1 MARRKHDQVYV
12 VELSKDVLLNSRLMA
27 YFLHTML
34 QWPDARFALLRKIV
48 PSRKVLF
55 NDLRSLTSYL
65 CFESWSALVE
75 FMIDG

>member
-1 MARRKHDQVYV
+1 LYNFGHGQQHV
-12 VELSKDVLLNSRLMA
+12 VSMLLSLMVLA

-34 QWPDARFALLRKIV
+34 QRLDARFALLRKIV